1 MELSSQEMQEI
12 GTKKVSESRTYDGDD
27 NDDNDDDDDDDD
39 DGENLSK
46 QLMIY

>member
-1 MELSSQEMQEI
+1 MGRRELMGLSSQEMQEI
-12 GTKKVSESRTYDGDD
+12 GTKRVSESRTYD
-27 NDDNDDDDDDDD
+27 DDDYDDD